1 LTIPEELAH
10 EPQFQPEART
20 VLAQHGQEAAA
31 LVPSLEPV
39 EKSGRVDPAR
49 HKVEAG
55 SSPLLKSTSVDEAA
69 GWEDHH
75 PDNSLHQ
82 HRQLLLDRQLL
93 LEAPKLQHSA
103 RGIVDVGVVP
113 HFH

>member
-10 EPQFQPEART
+10 EPQFQART
-20 VLAQHGQEAAA
+20 VLAQHVQEAALA
-31 LVPSLEPV
+31 PSLEPV
-39 EKSGRVDPAR
+39 EEFGRVDPAR

-82 HRQLLLDRQLL
+82 HRQQQ

-103 RGIVDVGVVP
+103 RGIVDVGVAP